1 MYVRK
6 VRVVVWLERKRW
18 KKKTFLS
25 EVIYT
30 TKWILIYFQANS
42 RLVFYCHECREVSKG
57 WVARE
62 RAKKKSIK
70 RIIFTNLES
79 CVFLT
84 FTTSFSFFFVVVRT
98 CTLSLQ
104 LTFYLSCK
112 YYVVIFYAS
121 LFFVFFSK
129 QMVTSRG
136 VFMIYSSFMIW
147 FVCSVVFIIV

>member
-1 MYVRK
+1 MDFDIFSSKFAVGVLLPRMQ
-6 VRVVVWLERKRW
+6 RG
-18 KKKTFLS
+18 
-25 EVIYT
+25 I
-30 TKWILIYFQANS
+30 
-42 RLVFYCHECREVSKG
+42 KG

-121 LFFVFFSK
+121 LFFVFFETNGNK
-129 QMVTSRG
+129 PRC
-136 VFMIYSSFMIW
+136 FYDL
-147 FVCSVVFIIV
+147 